1 MQSGLYVCATPIG
14 NLQDITLRVLGA
26 LKEVDLILAE
36 DTRHTRKL
44 LTHFEIN
51 TPLRSLHEHNEYEQI
66 PALLAELAGGASL
79 ALVSDAGLPAV
90 SDPGAEL
97 IKAVREQGYPVT
109 VLPGPSAVTT
119 ALLLSGMASGTG
131 FGFIGFLPRAS
142 KQRLELLEQY
152 SRLAL
157 PLICFESPHRLSS
170 TLADLEAVLGN
181 REVAVCRE
189 LTKIHEEVI
198 RFPLPELRAYFA
210 HHPPRGEITL
220 VIAPAEDVEAPAEVA
235 DSESVQTAWRELQA
249 LGLNKK
255 EVQETLQERFGL
267 SRNELYGLLLG
278 KAES

>member
-14 NLQDITLRVLGA
+14 NLQDMTLRVAAA

-66 PALLAELAGGASL
+66 PALLAELAAGAAM

-97 IKAVREQGYPVT
+97 IKAAREQGIPVT

-119 ALLLSGMASGTG
+119 ALILSGLASGEG
-131 FGFIGFLPRAS
+131 FSFIGFLPRGS
-142 KQRLELLEQY
+142 KQRFELLEKY
-152 SRLAL
+152 SQLEH
-157 PLICFESPHRLSS
+157 PLVCFESPHRLVSA
-170 TLADLEAVLGN
+170 LADLEAVFGA

-189 LTKIHEEVI
+189 LTKVYEEVI
-198 RFPLPELRAYFA
+198 RFPLPELRTYFS
-210 HHPPRGEITL
+210 HHAPRGEITL
-220 VIAPAEDVEAPAEVA
+220 VIAPAPPLENTPEAV
-235 DSESVQTAWRELQA
+235 DSTALQAAWRDLQA
-249 LGLNKK
+249 LGMNKK
-255 EVQETLQERFGL
+255 EVQETLQERYGL
-267 SRNELYGLLLG
+267 SRNELYALLLN
-278 KAES
+278 KDQ